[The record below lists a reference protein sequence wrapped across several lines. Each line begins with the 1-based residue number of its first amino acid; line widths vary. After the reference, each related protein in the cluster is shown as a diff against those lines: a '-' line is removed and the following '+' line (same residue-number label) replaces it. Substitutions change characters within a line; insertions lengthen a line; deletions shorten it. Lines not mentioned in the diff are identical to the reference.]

1 MISHVSKI
9 SYTIFD
15 ISYTIFPISYTISY
29 AISYIKIARNGVKPY
44 DVVYDVMLL
53 LLGPACSTAVG

>member
-1 MISHVSKI
+1 M
-9 SYTIFD
+9 
-15 ISYTIFPISYTISY
+15 SYTIFPISYTISY